1 MHNSHPLW
9 FICLGLIVFG
19 FGLTTTV
26 KADSITFSVTHAGLS
41 IVDPNAP
48 PPIIAFKANG
58 SGSSIFGN
66 FSFEGLGLVD
76 PTKPTATGT
85 LPGTGTF
92 TFTLANGDKFFGTF
106 TNAFAPPDAQGNATA
121 SISYLITGGTGIF
134 AGATGTGTDFTHVNL
149 FTNVYT
155 STDTLTISAPGLT
168 APVPEP
174 ATLLLLGTGLTGVAL
189 RIRQR
194 RAKTRRT

>member
-1 MHNSHPLW
+1 MNNSHPFW
-9 FICLGLIVFG
+9 FRCLILLILGLG
-19 FGLTTTV
+19 TAATV
-26 KADSITFSVTHAGLS
+26 NADSITFSVTHAGLS
-41 IVDPNAP
+41 VVDPNAP
-48 PPIIAFKANG
+48 PPIISFKANG
-58 SGSSIFGN
+58 NGSSIFGN
-66 FSFEGLGLVD
+66 FSFEGIGLVD
-76 PTKPTATGT
+76 PTKPNANGT

-106 TNAFAPPDAQGNATA
+106 TNAFAPPDAQGNAIA

-134 AGATGTGTDFTHVNL
+134 SGATGTGTDLTNVNL
-149 FTNVYT
+149 ATSVYT
-155 STDTLTISAPGLT
+155 SKDTLTISAPGLT

-194 RAKTRRT
+194 RGKRE